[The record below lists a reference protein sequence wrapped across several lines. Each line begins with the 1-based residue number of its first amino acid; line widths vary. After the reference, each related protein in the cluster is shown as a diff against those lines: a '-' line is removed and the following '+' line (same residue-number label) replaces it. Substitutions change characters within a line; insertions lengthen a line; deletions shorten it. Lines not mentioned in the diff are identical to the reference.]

1 MDINSNLDLYRAMSE
16 HYGNVRGV
24 SVLQET
30 DGSVVLVR
38 RGYNIGVSV
47 SAKCVSSHTG
57 VGSMVRLSVMPGKY
71 LSVIV
76 YDSAGH
82 IVVSYSVYGREF
94 RTAVRFDEYTYAEE
108 FAIVSECGEVAIVL

>member
-1 MDINSNLDLYRAMSE
+1 MDINSNLDLYRAVSE
-16 HYGNVRGV
+16 YYGNVRGI

-38 RGYNIGVSV
+38 RDYYIGISV
-47 SAKCVSSHTG
+47 SAKCISSHTG
-57 VGSMVRLSVMPGKY
+57 VGSMVRLTIVPGKY

-76 YDSAGH
+76 YDSAGQ
-82 IVVSYSVYGREF
+82 IVVSYSMYGREF

-108 FAIVSECGEVAIVL
+108 FAIVSECGEVTIVL